1 MDNRTVLRHFVLV
14 FVVTFAGIFVLLRS
28 DLVGHFAYLVEKGR
42 LRAIRESLPSAEE
55 LAARSI
61 PARQVA
67 RLVSPAVVYIETESL
82 LSLSLGRER
91 AASPEDGPP
100 PDGEEGGREDY
111 RLPGWGPWRMTG
123 VGSGFVIDAETG
135 YVLTNHH
142 VIEGAE
148 VIRVQLADGRRYQAR
163 VVGSDPE
170 TDLAVIAVEAD
181 RLHQVPFGDSDAVE
195 VGDDVFAL
203 GNPFGLAGTVS
214 RGIVSA
220 KGRSNVAI
228 GDIVYKGFLQTDAA
242 INPGNSGGP
251 LVNMRGEVIGVN
263 TAIATQTGRY
273 DGVGF
278 AIPSSRV
285 RDLLPKLAA
294 GQRVVRGFL
303 GIVPV
308 SVNDFAEVAAQLGW
322 KEPYGAL
329 VARVEQDTGAEA
341 AGLQEEDIIIEI
353 DGTRLEDKDQLM
365 ELVGAQAPGTVLT
378 LRIWRDG
385 GIITRQATLGQRPT
399 P

>member
-1 MDNRTVLRHFVLV
+1 MDNRSALRHFLLI

-55 LAARSI
+55 LAASSI

-67 RLVSPAVVYIETESL
+67 RLVSPAVVYIQTESL
-82 LSLSLGRER
+82 LGLDRSREQ
-91 AASPEDGPP
+91 ATLPEGGPSPNGQDGAPEDH
-100 PDGEEGGREDY
+100 
-111 RLPGWGPWRMTG
+111 RLPGWGPWLMTG
-123 VGSGFVIDAETG
+123 VGSGFVIDG
-135 YVLTNHH
+135 DKGHVLTNCH
-142 VIEGAE
+142 VIEGAG
-148 VIRVQLADGRRYQAR
+148 VIRVQLADGRRYRAR
-163 VVGSDPE
+163 VIGSDPE
-170 TDLAVIAVEAD
+170 TDLAVIAIQAD
-181 RLHQVPFGDSDAVE
+181 RLHQVSFGDSDAVE

-220 KGRSNVAI
+220 KSRSNVAI
-228 GDIVYKGFLQTDAA
+228 GEIVYKGFLQTDAV

-329 VARVEQDTGAEA
+329 VARVEQETGAEA
-341 AGLQEEDIIIEI
+341 AGLQEQDIIIEI
-353 DGTRLEDKDQLM
+353 DGTPLEDKDQLM

-385 GIITRQATLGQRPT
+385 GIITRQATLGRRPE